1 MPDAFTA
8 EEAEERKVLL
18 NRIIPL
24 VREEVFLSLRERCLF
39 RRPNN
44 SRDTPSSLPP
54 EGLGSVYER
63 VQVGGGEDRR
73 WSTNEGVSM
82 DDLASN
88 MGQMS
93 VDDVAGDYRGLYFTG
108 GRLGSEVGEFEVGDG
123 IRRLPRITEQMDG
136 STGENNVED
145 DLDSD
150 DDGGGARL

>member
-24 VREEVFLSLRERCLF
+24 VREEVFLSLKERCLF

-73 WSTNEGVSM
+73 WNMTEGVSM
-82 DDLASN
+82 DDLVSN

-93 VDDVAGDYRGLYFTG
+93 VDDVGGDHRGLYFRSE
-108 GRLGSEVGEFEVGDG
+108 RLGSEGGEFEVYDG
-123 IRRLPRITEQMDG
+123 
-136 STGENNVED
+136 
-145 DLDSD
+145 LDSYP
-150 DDGGGARL
+150 G